1 MIRQVCD
8 AVYAGSWG
16 FSFPSVYVFPA
27 IYIGDSHGT
36 STGEE
41 RTLWTCPPGSVHG
54 HHPVSQSFIFL
65 LAVFCICMGLL
76 RRQDHISL
84 CAPLSRGQRLVT
96 PRRSSWGGGLGG
108 DLESHWFNSADA
120 DQAPAVCP
128 ELCDVLGGGGGA
140 EREGGKAR
148 SSVIPKVPRE

>member
-1 MIRQVCD
+1 
-8 AVYAGSWG
+8 
-16 FSFPSVYVFPA
+16 
-27 IYIGDSHGT
+27 
-36 STGEE
+36 
-41 RTLWTCPPGSVHG
+41 
-54 HHPVSQSFIFL
+54 
-65 LAVFCICMGLL
+65 MGLL
-76 RRQDHISL
+76 QVKKGHFGLVPLALFMVTIRFPKFHFLTGCVLYLGLLGRQDHISL

-96 PRRSSWGGGLGG
+96 PGRSSWGGGLGG

-120 DQAPAVCP
+120 DQAPAACP